1 MDMNFELIG
10 IVLTVLFWLV
20 IKNIKLG
27 RRSGLQGYLI
37 LTQRDIL
44 LIGGRESEVNYLGN
58 SRLERDMTKI

>member
-27 RRSGLQGYLI
+27 RGSGLQGYLI